1 MLQIMIVLTL
11 AGMCLACSAGRP
23 DVRQIRK
30 GVLMQDLDITAF
42 EYAWGL
48 PDRVYVVDGSTI
60 QVINHYT
67 GDVSRRAGRLQVWDY
82 QKKGVKLY
90 FRGNELVDWKT
101 DKTVE
106 ELKALS
112 D

>member
-1 MLQIMIVLTL
+1 
-11 AGMCLACSAGRP
+11 
-23 DVRQIRK
+23 
-30 GVLMQDLDITAF
+30 
-42 EYAWGL
+42 
-48 PDRVYVVDGSTI
+48 
-60 QVINHYT
+60 
-67 GDVSRRAGRLQVWDY
+67 VWDY